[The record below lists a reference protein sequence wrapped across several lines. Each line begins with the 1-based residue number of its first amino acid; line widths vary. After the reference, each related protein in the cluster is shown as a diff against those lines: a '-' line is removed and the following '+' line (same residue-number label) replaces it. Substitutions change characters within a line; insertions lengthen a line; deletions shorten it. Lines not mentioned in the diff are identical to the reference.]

1 MQTGLRHFDGVGA
14 DPAPSTPSDTIEHQL
29 AACVREYLGNYLY
42 DTATF
47 LCERLVAETPSTA
60 HTLLLARCYYLSN
73 QPYRTYHLLK
83 DSSDPASRYLF
94 ATACLSLNRLTEAE
108 DAMLPGP
115 AAHGGVA
122 HGAAGHFLLAKV
134 HTLMNRHDSAASHHR
149 AALSLDPMLWGA
161 FEGLCTLG
169 AETEAQAYLEGS
181 GWAAQHGHAPGGGR
195 AEACTSEQ
203 TPGASPSQEAD
214 VGPTPGSSQVPP
226 PPTDSIADQAFSFP
240 SPAPMADGGALPG
253 VTPGSGGGPGYSG
266 MQSYVTPSPTGLL
279 AAPPPA
285 RKAPPAGRG
294 AWQPRGAPPAS
305 ASSGPAPAPRREAK
319 LRRLFSD
326 EEEGAGVLPPAP
338 VPACRPAAE
347 PAAPSPG
354 PAGAAAALGL
364 LRALGRALLHA
375 SMHRCGAALAALR
388 ALPPAHRE
396 TGWALCTTGRALAG
410 AVRYAE
416 SARAFARA
424 RALEPGR
431 LADMEAYSTVLW
443 HLRAG
448 PALSAL
454 AQDLLALDRL
464 SPAAWCAAG
473 NCFSLQRDH
482 DTALRF
488 FRRAL
493 QLDGGRAYA
502 HTLAGHEFLA
512 LEDFDKAMGCYRAAL
527 RIEPRHYNAWF
538 GMGHIFYRQE
548 KWSLA
553 EYHFRRATAIHPTS
567 SVLRCYL
574 GMALRRLERLEE
586 ALLELHRAIAADPK
600 NPLARFEAAN
610 VLLACERPRDAL
622 HELQALHDVAPQEVS
637 TYFQMGKV
645 HKRLGEVDQAMRC
658 FCAALDLQPPAADS
672 ELIKGA
678 IERLRVT
685 EDALDEEM

>member
-1 MQTGLRHFDGVGA
+1 MGKIPVKFREVVYTLSPYEQNVMGGLWRDIPHKVSHY
-14 DPAPSTPSDTIEHQL
+14 STK
-29 AACVREYLGNYLY
+29 VRDAVIFAVLPLWGIGCLGLP
-42 DTATF
+42 
-47 LCERLVAETPSTA
+47 VPQA

-149 AALSLDPMLWGA
+149 AALSLDPMLWG
-161 FEGLCTLG
+161 GLRGAVHPGRRDRGPGLPGGQRVGGAAWPCARWGPSGGLHLG
-169 AETEAQAYLEGS
+169 ADTWCQPQS
-181 GWAAQHGHAPGGGR
+181 GGR
-195 AEACTSEQ
+195 R
-203 TPGASPSQEAD
+203 
-214 VGPTPGSSQVPP
+214 GPHARVIAGPP
-226 PPTDSIADQAFSFP
+226 PPHRLNRRP
-240 SPAPMADGGALPG
+240 
-253 VTPGSGGGPGYSG
+253 
-266 MQSYVTPSPTGLL
+266 GLL
-279 AAPPPA
+279 LPQP
-285 RKAPPAGRG
+285 RTHGRRRG
-294 AWQPRGAPPAS
+294 AA
-305 ASSGPAPAPRREAK
+305 RRDPG
-319 LRRLFSD
+319 LWRR
-326 EEEGAGVLPPAP
+326 AGVLRHAVLRHPLPDRAP
-338 VPACRPAAE
+338 
-347 PAAPSPG
+347 
-354 PAGAAAALGL
+354 
-364 LRALGRALLHA
+364 GR
-375 SMHRCGAALAALR
+375 CV
-388 ALPPAHRE
+388 

-527 RIEPRHYNAWF
+527 RIELRHYNAWF